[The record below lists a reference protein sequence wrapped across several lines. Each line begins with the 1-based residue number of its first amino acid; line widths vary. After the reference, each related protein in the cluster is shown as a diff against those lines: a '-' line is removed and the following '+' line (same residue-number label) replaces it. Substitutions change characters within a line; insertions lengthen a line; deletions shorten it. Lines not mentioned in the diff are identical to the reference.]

1 MAQQQPS
8 RSQLVALAAQDAQKY
23 GLGPW
28 FSKQISQESGFNPD
42 ATSGAGAEGI
52 AQIVP
57 KWHPGVDPYNPVQ
70 ALDYAAR
77 YDKQLVDKYG
87 GDVAAAL
94 SVYNSGS
101 PTAYKDPS
109 FAGGQ
114 TSRYVQDIL
123 GSATPPSG
131 GQLAR
136 AAASPQTPAGDVATP
151 SIQPPKD
158 FFAGSRSALAN
169 SAGSL
174 DKTAFYSALGDALR
188 ARATADEQQPTF
200 SPLPAPAAAT
210 VPAQPL
216 PGSSKLA
223 LAAVPLTL
231 ATRKGID
238 VDQQILPAVENVAK
252 QFGVQVNSGYRSP
265 QHNAQVGGA
274 EHSDHLTG
282 DAVDFTGSPQQMAAL
297 QAWALRQKFPYVEP
311 TSQTHGSHVHISFR
325 R

>member
-1 MAQQQPS
+1 MALS
-8 RSQLVALAAQDAQKY
+8 RSQLVALAAADAKKY
-23 GLGPW
+23 GVGPW
-28 FSKQISQESGFNPD
+28 FSKQINQESGFDPN

-109 FAGGQ
+109 FANGQ
-114 TSRYVQDIL
+114 TTRYVQDIL
-123 GSATPPSG
+123 GGSG
-131 GQLAR
+131 GSQLAQ
-136 AAASPQTPAGDVATP
+136 AAAAPSVTTPDIAAP
-151 SIQPPKD
+151 APIKPPAD
-158 FFAGSRSALAN
+158 FFAGSRQALAN

-174 DKTAFYSALGDALR
+174 DKTGFYTALGNALR
-188 ARATADEQQPTF
+188 ARAAAVQPTVQQPTF
-200 SPLPAPAAAT
+200 SPLPARAGQTANI
-210 VPAQPL
+210 QPL
-216 PGSSKLA
+216 PAASSKLA
-223 LAAVPLTL
+223 LAAVPLGL
-231 ATRKGID
+231 ETRKGIQ
-238 VDQQILPAVENVAK
+238 VDNSILPAVEQVAQ
-252 QFGVQVNSGYRSP
+252 QFGVKVNSGYRSAA
-265 QHNAQVGGA
+265 HNAQVGGA

-297 QAWALRQKFPYVEP
+297 QAWALKQKFPYVEP